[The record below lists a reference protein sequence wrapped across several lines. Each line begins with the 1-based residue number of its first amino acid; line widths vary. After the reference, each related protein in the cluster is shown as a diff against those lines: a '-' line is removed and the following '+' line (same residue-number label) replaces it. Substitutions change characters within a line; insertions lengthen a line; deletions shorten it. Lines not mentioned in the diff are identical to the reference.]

1 MSQGPE
7 KSVPNHLLRLGS
19 RRTYLHSL
27 PRSRRVHFSYQYE
40 LFALCCVNDAVS
52 KPKTGGLAQLRKAR
66 SFLDGIS
73 YAKIHVF
80 HGAYDSGLSETRQ
93 GAPVELFSK
102 TLIYLQGFGDTE
114 LYVIGIRIFIVNV

>member
-1 MSQGPE
+1 VSTTRSANQKLADSLNYARPTQG
-7 KSVPNHLLRLGS
+7 KYNV
-19 RRTYLHSL
+19 
-27 PRSRRVHFSYQYE
+27 
-40 LFALCCVNDAVS
+40 
-52 KPKTGGLAQLRKAR
+52 AQHTHVISKAR